1 MRDDDIALIM
11 KMWVTRT
18 GAFRW
23 TRMGGVLISV
33 FVLFIVVN
41 AEADVSSDMPRR
53 IAMPLVGLFFL
64 YLIFRAVATCER
76 LFDPEDKSTRD
87 S

>member
-1 MRDDDIALIM
+1 MLDVGIALIM

-41 AEADVSSDMPRR
+41 AEVDFSSDIPRR
-53 IAMPLVGLFFL
+53 IAMPLVGLFFSL
-64 YLIFRAVATCER
+64 LDIPSRCDVRTSFR
-76 LFDPEDKSTRD
+76 P
-87 S
+87 